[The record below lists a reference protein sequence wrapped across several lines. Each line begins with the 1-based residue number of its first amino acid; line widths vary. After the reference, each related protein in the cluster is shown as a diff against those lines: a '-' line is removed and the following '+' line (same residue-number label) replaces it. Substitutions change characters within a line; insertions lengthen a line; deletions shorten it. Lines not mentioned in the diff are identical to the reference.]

1 MRYVL
6 DTDIVSELMK
16 GNPRALSRLRA
27 AGRTDAAIPQ
37 PVIAEIA
44 YGLERLPRSKRRTQ
58 LEQRFDLLRS
68 ELPRCQWTDTVSERF
83 GACKAKLERK
93 GQRIEDFDVAIVAHA
108 LAVGATLI
116 TADRGDML
124 RFDDLKVEDWTAEG
138 ED

>member
-6 DTDIVSELMK
+6 DTNIVSELMK
-16 GNPRALSRLRA
+16 GNQRALTRLRA
-27 AGRTDAAIPQ
+27 AGRTEVAIPQ

-68 ELPRCQWTDTVSERF
+68 ELPRCQWTDTVSEHF
-83 GACKAKLERK
+83 GACKARLERK
-93 GQRIEDFDVAIVAHA
+93 RQRIEDFDVAIGAHA
-108 LAVGATLI
+108 LADGATLV

-124 RFDDLKVEDWTAEG
+124 RFADLKVEDWTT
-138 ED
+138 EDET